1 MTNLIKNLEWYLLKV
16 EGGTRNLQ
24 NQLYMR
30 YIAAPAL
37 ESNKKKS
44 CANYFHTKKI
54 VMHLSFVKVYKIS
67 NAYTVNLI
75 PS

>member
-37 ESNKKKS
+37 ESNRKEI
-44 CANYFHTKKI
+44 CRYVLI
-54 VMHLSFVKVYKIS
+54 IS
-67 NAYTVNLI
+67 KLKELLTHSL
-75 PS
+75 

>member
-37 ESNKKKS
+37 ESNKK
-44 CANYFHTKKI
+44 NHVLI
-54 VMHLSFVKVYKIS
+54 IS
-67 NAYTVNLI
+67 TLRKL
-75 PS
+75 